1 MKKLRFAKAL
11 FTALALTLAVSGCSN
26 VDSAEG
32 TEVVPVVQTQANKIA
47 LKISVGNGYAR
58 TAVPGE
64 IDLSSYTYML
74 EALPTGTGGMKP
86 ITLTGDTPIA
96 YSELIGTTTL
106 FVEAGTYSFT
116 LVAYAEGEAVL
127 AGTLFDKE
135 ITAENNSLAFKLF
148 AVPSESETA
157 QQSQVVIDV
166 TVPAGYG
173 AKTILA
179 ELYVSSD
186 EDFNDEIDLDNNGG
200 IELRPVEGDSTKLS
214 ATVSGSVPAGNS
226 NILLMVLDEDDE
238 KIGMD
243 VVSAYAVKGI
253 VSSDTRNIAIFQ
265 YKASVT
271 VTTTDTTAP
280 VVTLK
285 NANVSDAEKITLS
298 TASTASPF
306 TYDGYVPIG
315 TYNVFVG
322 ENPHG
327 SLNNATPLDVD
338 TNVTLDSISA
348 AWKDGTQPVLYVG
361 ATESEVLAAL
371 TVTGIYKDHDG
382 NTTNQEITSGCSL
395 SGYDSTK
402 TSQTVKVAYSG
413 KESGEI
419 ALALTPVV
427 VKTIAIKTMPT
438 KLVYKL
444 GEELDLTGLVITPTM
459 NDGSTGDDVAYSA
472 TTAGD
477 FAATGFDSS
486 AAATSKTVTV
496 TYKETATATA
506 SFSAKIIGLSGI
518 ELTTPPTKTTGYTS
532 TDTEL
537 DLTGMVVTATYTD
550 NVETGLNPTVVTDKV
565 TLSTPDFTQSGEQT
579 ITVTYKEGSGDLQQ
593 TETTSFN
600 ISVLHDYAEAM
611 TLDFTGSTP
620 AGIAWNGVPIR
631 GSGNVAA
638 LVTRTEGSFTGYLG
652 RKFWLVDGVY
662 AEYCNSSAGLG
673 YTDTEKDANRPATQS
688 FVKAVESEAIN
699 GPFKLTVTTTT
710 NNASRLLQVFV
721 HTVKGDLWSAT
732 PVISEAVNANSGVH
746 TYEYTGTDSVYIG
759 FGTLSAKDGEVYK
772 VYTAVSSIE
781 LETDT
786 AIPEDSFP
794 ATGIAFTNS
803 EIAEGKLSL
812 TKDALVAAG
821 AEGFVL
827 KADVTPSYATDKTY
841 SFAYTTTAQT
851 PRISVSEAG
860 VIVISDADGMTEN
873 ETGTI
878 TVTAKGGTDVKAEI
892 ELTVVARVDDATK
905 IATTKTELEAAFGTG
920 SAFEYGSVATARENA
935 SAFINTLTLTYKDDV
950 RIVPSVDETTGK
962 LTIAI
967 SIEGSSAESATV
979 EYVYTEALAQAAV
992 AAAVAEVKT
1001 LTNVLAW
1008 NKDAPTTALSIN
1020 AAIELNKT
1028 AGSLTLTD
1036 ATATAAVS
1044 ATDSDVVVVTV
1055 ASAIISTVKDET
1067 ITVSSPFVK
1076 AGKYNLTTKAKE
1088 GYTVDGSATG
1098 AWSSQ
1103 SAGKTQTHDRMTITS
1118 TIDSSGANIKPSSQN
1133 SGCIT
1138 FTLGSP
1144 MAMTFTDSNKKGIEI
1159 FSADGMVNGKS
1170 VSDASYTAGKGSGTL
1185 GADGTETTVNL
1196 SAGTYFV
1203 YGASTGGSAKLA
1215 TLVFVEIIS
1224 SPIDITENLPTGDVE
1239 LKTDT
1244 TNANKFIASGEPVT
1258 ADATITWYVDD
1269 DAQTTGTSQ
1278 TTVAD
1283 DTFTL
1288 TGTIGV
1294 TYEVRVDVTVNG
1306 ITYSKSESVMY
1317 Q

>member
-1 MKKLRFAKAL
+1 MKKLRFVKAL

-26 VDSAEG
+26 VGGAEG
-32 TEVVPVVQTQANKIA
+32 TELVPTVQTQADKIA

-64 IDLSSYTYML
+64 IDLSSYTYKL
-74 EALPTGTGGMKP
+74 EATAAGKTTPVA
-86 ITLTGDTPIA
+86 LTGDTPIA
-96 YSELIGTTTL
+96 YSALIGTAML

-116 LVAYAEGEAVL
+116 LSAYSGEAAVL
-127 AGTLFDKE
+127 AGTLSDKT
-135 ITAENNSLAFKLF
+135 ISAENNSLAFKLF
-148 AVPSESETA
+148 AVASGSETA
-157 QQSQVVIDV
+157 KDAQLVIDV

-173 AKTILA
+173 AKNIQPV
-179 ELYVSSD
+179 LYAGNGNGSSLSDD
-186 EDFNDEIDLDNNGG
+186 EKIAL
-200 IELRPVEGDSTKLS
+200 LPVEGDSTKLS
-214 ATVSGSVPAGNS
+214 AKITGSVPAGS
-226 NILLMVLDEDDE
+226 SKVLLTVLDEADE
-238 KIGMD
+238 KIGTD
-243 VVSAYAVKGI
+243 VVSVYAVKGI
-253 VSSDTRNIAIFQ
+253 TSSDSRSVSLFQ

-271 VTTTDTTAP
+271 VTTTDTSAP
-280 VVTLK
+280 TVTLK
-285 NANVSDAEKITLS
+285 NANVADAAAITLA
-298 TASTASPF
+298 TTSTASPF
-306 TYDGYVPIG
+306 AYTGYVPTG

-322 ENPHG
+322 EKPHG
-327 SLNNATPLDVD
+327 SLNNTTTLDVN

-348 AWKDGTQPVLYVG
+348 KWKNETQPVFYVG

-427 VKTIAIKTMPT
+427 VKTIAIKTNPT
-438 KLVYKL
+438 KTTYKL
-444 GEELDLTGLVITPTM
+444 GEALDLTGLVITPTM
-459 NDGSTGDDVAYSA
+459 NNGTTGDDVAYSA

-486 AAATSKTVTV
+486 SVAASKTVTV

-579 ITVTYKEGSGDLQQ
+579 ITVTYKEGSGDLEQ
-593 TETTSFN
+593 TETTSFK
-600 ISVLHDYAEAM
+600 IWVTHAYAEKM
-611 TLDFTGSTP
+611 TLNFTGSTP
-620 AGIAWNGVPIR
+620 AGIAWSGVPIR

-638 LVTRTEGSFTGYLG
+638 LVTRTEGSYAGYLG

-786 AIPEDSFP
+786 AIPADTFP

-803 EIAEGKLSL
+803 EIDEGKLSL
-812 TKDALVAAG
+812 TKDALAAVG
-821 AEGFVL
+821 TEGFAL
-827 KADVTPSYATDKTY
+827 TAEVTPAYAADKTY
-841 SFAYTTTAQT
+841 SFAYETAAQT
-851 PRISVSEAG
+851 SHISVSEAG
-860 VIVISDADGMTEN
+860 VITISDADSMTEN

-878 TVTAKGGTDVKAEI
+878 TVTAKGGTNVKASI

-905 IATTKTELEAAFGTG
+905 IATTKTELEAAFDTGT
-920 SAFEYGSVATARENA
+920 SFVYGSVAKAKENA
-935 SAFINTLTLTYKDDV
+935 DAFINTLTLTYKDDV
-950 RIVPSVDETTGK
+950 KIVSSVDEATGK
-962 LTIAI
+962 LTITV

-979 EYVYTEALAQAAV
+979 EYAYTEAMAQAAV
-992 AAAVAEVKT
+992 AAAVEEIKT
-1001 LTNVLAW
+1001 LTDALKW
-1008 NKDAPTTALSIN
+1008 NKDVATTVLTIN
-1020 AAIELNKT
+1020 SAIRLNVE
-1028 AGSLTLTD
+1028 AGSLKLTD
-1036 ATATAAVS
+1036 ATAAAAVS
-1044 ATDSDVVVVTV
+1044 ATDSDTVVVTV
-1055 ASAIISTVKDET
+1055 ASKIISTVKDET
-1067 ITVSSPFVK
+1067 ITLSSPFLK
-1076 AGKYNLTTKAKE
+1076 AGKFNLTTKAKE

-1098 AWSSQ
+1098 KWTGQ
-1103 SAGKTQTHDRMTITS
+1103 DAGEKQTHDRITITGK
-1118 TIDSSGANIKPSSQN
+1118 IDGNGANIKAASENVGYIS
-1133 SGCIT
+1133 
-1138 FTLGSP
+1138 FTLSSS
-1144 MAMTFTDSNKKGIEI
+1144 MSMTFTDGGKKGIEI
-1159 FSADGMVNGKS
+1159 FSADGKVNGKT
-1170 VSDASYTAGKGSGTL
+1170 VSDASYTAGKGSGAL
-1185 GADGTETTVNL
+1185 GADGNEMTVNL
-1196 SAGTYFV
+1196 TAGTYFI
-1203 YGASTGGSAKLA
+1203 YGAIANGTSKLA
-1215 TLVFVEIIS
+1215 TLVFTEIVP
-1224 SPIDITENLPTGDVE
+1224 SPIEITENIPTGDVE
-1239 LKTDT
+1239 LNADT
-1244 TNANKFIASGEPVT
+1244 ANANKFIASGAPVT

-1269 DAQTTGTSQ
+1269 VAQTTGTSQ
-1278 TTVAD
+1278 TTVAG

-1288 TGTIGV
+1288 TGTVGV